1 MPHYD
6 LPYRPSTYWPDAP
19 SVSQL
24 LASIAGEARRAIV
37 TNQPNVSVGAGD
49 WILRPTLTPDER
61 AWWGSLHPS
70 FMGGVNRTGLV
81 GGLIP

>member
-49 WILRPTLTPDER
+49 WILRPR
-61 AWWGSLHPS
+61 
-70 FMGGVNRTGLV
+70 
-81 GGLIP
+81 